1 MRFDVCYMGGIEP
14 EPGSRYTLIKGGG
27 IPAINVMGY
36 NRNVGWQELISRLQR
51 VTQENEPVIQ

>member
-1 MRFDVCYMGGIEP
+1 MGGIES
-14 EPGSRYTLIKGGG
+14 EPDSRYTLIKGGG

-36 NRNVGWQELISRLQR
+36 NRDVGWQELISRLQR